1 MLATKELALTAGLC
15 ALFCVCGLECPASA
29 QPARVEARQVCA
41 VQDAIR
47 WREAA
52 WSPGYCEE
60 VASTLTSTTNPT
72 RAFARMINESD
83 MRPKAIRVTI
93 RKDGLLAY
101 DVGAMAVRCLSYPWA
116 PGVCINE
123 PVRGLT
129 VKRLQDIRTNVE
141 KSEQILESH
150 KGDERRYNGATTPS
164 KGKRYVGKLD
174 ALEIA
179 LLGGVPKVKGARMR
193 KLVRQI
199 VEAMGKE
206 PRS

>member
-1 MLATKELALTAGLC
+1 MTFARDALLIAVLLSPACPVT
-15 ALFCVCGLECPASA
+15 CPASA
-29 QPARVEARQVCA
+29 QPERVEARQVCA

-60 VASTLTSTTNPT
+60 VASALTNTTNPT

-83 MRPKAIRVTI
+83 MRPKAIRVTV
-93 RKDGLLAY
+93 RKDGLIAY
-101 DVGAMAVRCLSYPWA
+101 DVGAMAVRCLAYPWA

-129 VKRLQDIRTNVE
+129 VKRLQDIRVNVE
-141 KSEQILESH
+141 KSEQVLAMH
-150 KGDERRYNGATTPS
+150 GDSERAYNGATTPG
-164 KGKRYVGKLD
+164 KGRRYVGKLD
-174 ALEIA
+174 ALVA
-179 LLGGVPKVKGARMR
+179 AMGGVEVKVKGARLR
-193 KLVRQI
+193 RLVRQV